1 MYAYASQFK
10 KPNKNTGSVVRV
22 TLFAFFKEYCQGLK
36 VFFLTGCVK
45 IFFQRWMMMFSLI
58 LLLNPLDG

>member
-45 IFFQRWMMMFSLI
+45 IFFSKMDDDVQFDSSSKSS
-58 LLLNPLDG
+58 